1 MELSPVQAFFEQYA
15 LGRTTRDAELIA
27 SQYAD
32 PYMLADANGTR
43 VIDRKT
49 VLAVFPA
56 GLQLLKTLGHISTT
70 LQSLSEESVDEHYR
84 IVRARLVWRFERP
97 ELPVVDV
104 NIDTLFVVFA
114 QEGKFTI
121 VFQQEREDFR
131 DALRSH
137 GIMVAPP

>member
-15 LGRTTRDAELIA
+15 LGRATRDTDLIA

-97 ELPVVDV
+97 ELPIVDV

>member
-1 MELSPVQAFFEQYA
+1 MALSPVQAFFEQFA

-32 PYMLADANGTR
+32 PYMLADANGSR

-56 GLQLLKTLGHISTT
+56 GLELLEARGHVSTN
-70 LQSLSEESVDEHYR
+70 LRSLSEEIVDEYYR
-84 IVRARLVWRFERP
+84 IVRARFVWRFERP
-97 ELPVVDV
+97 ELPIVDV
-104 NIDTLFVVFA
+104 NIDTVFVVFA
-114 QEGKFTI
+114 KEGKFTI

-131 DALRSH
+131 DALRFH
-137 GIMVAPP
+137 GILVAPP

>member
-1 MELSPVQAFFEQYA
+1 MALSPVQAFFEQFA

-32 PYMLADANGTR
+32 PYMLADANGSR

-56 GLQLLKTLGHISTT
+56 GLELLEARGHVSTN
-70 LQSLSEESVDEHYR
+70 LRSLSEEIVDEHYR
-84 IVRARLVWRFERP
+84 IVRARFVWRFERP
-97 ELPVVDV
+97 DLPIVDV

-137 GIMVAPP
+137 GILVAPP

>member
-1 MELSPVQAFFEQYA
+1 MELSPVQGFFEQYA
-15 LGRTTRDAELIA
+15 LGRTTRDAEFIA

-56 GLQLLKTLGHISTT
+56 GLELLKTHGHVSTS
-70 LQSLSEESVDEHYR
+70 LRSLSEEIVDEHYR
-84 IVRARLVWRFERP
+84 IVRARFVWRFERP
-97 ELPVVDV
+97 ELPIVEV
-104 NIDTLFVVFA
+104 NIDTLFVVFSK
-114 QEGKFTI
+114 EGKFTI

-137 GIMVAPP
+137 GILVAPP